1 MKSVNSIRPQDIE
14 EILFHFSTSM
24 FSMETEED
32 ILWDMVKNCISILG
46 FEDAVVYL
54 LDDSGKYLVQKAALG
69 PKNPEG
75 EQLLN
80 AIKIPLGKGVT
91 GRVAASGL
99 PLIIE
104 DTLLE
109 SDYIQD
115 DQFRLSEI
123 AVPILL
129 EGKVIG
135 VIDSENSRRGFFT
148 DQHLRILLA
157 VASIYAGQIARIRAE
172 QKVKSEQFERWK
184 IQQKA
189 TKLQI
194 EAISAQLSPH
204 FVFNSLNAIQHFIM
218 TEDKRSSLRFL
229 SIFGK
234 LLRYFIMQLS
244 QETVSVAQ
252 EIQMIEWYLQLQKL
266 RYGEKLKFQIIS
278 HGSKLHPNSK
288 IPAIIVQSLIE
299 NLLEEQIH
307 SSNGD
312 LGIRIEFWLEKEI
325 IELKVWINNKV
336 KENESGVQT
345 DYFRSIT
352 PWQEYISLINEI
364 RPFEIKS
371 AIKMQACPDEKEE
384 CKVVQITFPN
394 LA

>member
-1 MKSVNSIRPQDIE
+1 MSPISSKEIE
-14 EILFHFSTSM
+14 EILFHFSSSM
-24 FSMETEED
+24 FSMESEDD
-32 ILWDMVKNCISILG
+32 ILWDMVKNCISILD

-54 LDDSGKYLVQKAALG
+54 VDESGDYLVQKAALG

-75 EQLLN
+75 DQLLN
-80 AIKIPLGKGVT
+80 AIKIPMGKGVT

-99 PLIIE
+99 PLIIA
-104 DTLLE
+104 DTRLDP
-109 SDYIQD
+109 DYIQD

-129 EGKVIG
+129 DGKVIG
-135 VIDSENSRRGFFT
+135 VIDSENSREGFFT
-148 DQHLRILLA
+148 EQHLRILLA
-157 VASIYAGQIARIRAE
+157 VASIYASQIARIRAE

-184 IQQKA
+184 IHQKA

-204 FVFNSLNAIQHFIM
+204 FVFNSLNAIQHYII

-234 LLRYFIMQLS
+234 LLRYFILQLH
-244 QETVSVAQ
+244 QESVLVSD

-266 RYGEKLKFQIIS
+266 RYGEKLKFKIIA
-278 HGSKLHPNSK
+278 HGISDHPNSK

-299 NLLEEQIH
+299 NLLEEQID
-307 SSNGD
+307 SSDGN
-312 LGIRIEFWLEKEI
+312 LGIRIEFWLAKEKI
-325 IELKVWINNKV
+325 DLKVLINNKV
-336 KENESGVQT
+336 NGLEKSIQS

-352 PWQEYISLINEI
+352 PWQDYISLLNEI

-371 AIKMQACPDEKEE
+371 EIGTQTCPDEKEE
-384 CKVVQITFPN
+384 CKAVQIRFPN

>member
-1 MKSVNSIRPQDIE
+1 MNSMKTIQPNEFE
-14 EILFHFSTSM
+14 EILLHFSSSI
-24 FSMETEED
+24 FSMESED
-32 ILWDMVKNCISILG
+32 EILWDMVRNCISILG

-54 LDDSGKYLVQKAALG
+54 VDETGEYLIQKAAFG
-69 PKNPEG
+69 AKNPEG
-75 EQLLN
+75 NQLLN
-80 AIKIPLGKGVT
+80 PLKIPMGKGVT
-91 GRVAASGL
+91 GRVALSGL
-99 PLIIE
+99 AMVIA
-104 DTLLE
+104 DTRKDP
-109 SDYIQD
+109 DYIQD

-135 VIDSENSRRGFFT
+135 VIDSENSEADFFS
-148 DQHLRILLA
+148 DKHVRILLS
-157 VASIYAGQIARIRAE
+157 VASIYAGQIARIRAVKKAKAE
-172 QKVKSEQFERWK
+172 QTERWK

-204 FVFNSLNAIQHFIM
+204 FVFNSLNAIQHFIL

-234 LLRYFIMQLS
+234 LLRYFLMQLNK
-244 QETVSVAQ
+244 EAVLVAQ
-252 EIQMIEWYLQLQKL
+252 EIQMIDWYLQLQSLRYGSKL
-266 RYGEKLKFQIIS
+266 RYKVIS
-278 HGSKLHPNSK
+278 SGLNEHPQAK

-307 SSNGD
+307 LSEGN
-312 LGIRIEFWLEKEI
+312 LGIRIEFSLEKEKVD
-325 IELKVWINNKV
+325 LKVLINNKV
-336 KENESGVQT
+336 KSGSRNS
-345 DYFRSIT
+345 DSEYLKSIT
-352 PWQEYISLINEI
+352 PWQDYISLLNEI

-371 AIKMQACPDEKEE
+371 EVGLQACPDENEE
-384 CKVVQITFPN
+384 CKLVHIQFPN

>member
-1 MKSVNSIRPQDIE
+1 MHSIRPQDIE

-24 FSMETEED
+24 FALETEDD
-32 ILWDMVKNCISILG
+32 ILWDMVKNCISILD

-54 LDDSGKYLVQKAALG
+54 LDDSGQFLVQKAALG

-91 GRVAASGL
+91 GRVAATGL

-104 DTLLE
+104 DTRLDPE
-109 SDYIQD
+109 YIQD

-135 VIDSENSRRGFFT
+135 VIDSENSQQGFFT
-148 DQHLRILLA
+148 NQHLRILLS

-172 QKVKSEQFERWK
+172 QKVKAEQFERWK

-189 TKLQI
+189 AKLQI
-194 EAISAQLSPH
+194 DALSAQLSPH
-204 FVFNSLNAIQHFIM
+204 FVFNSLNAIQHYIVA
-218 TEDKRSSLRFL
+218 EDKRSSLRFL

-234 LLRYFIMQLS
+234 LLRYFIMQLN
-244 QETVSVAQ
+244 QEAVTVAQ

-266 RYGEKLKFQIIS
+266 RYGEKLKFEIIT
-278 HGSKLHPNSK
+278 HGLKMNPNSK
-288 IPAIIVQSLIE
+288 IPAIVVQSLIE

-312 LGIRIEFWLEKEI
+312 LGIRIEFWLEKEK
-325 IELKVWINNKV
+325 IELKVWINNKI
-336 KENESGVQT
+336 KESETGIQSA
-345 DYFRSIT
+345 YFRSIT
-352 PWQEYISLINEI
+352 PWQDYIALINEI

-371 AIKMQACPDEKEE
+371 FVGKQACPNEQEE